1 MFKVRIV
8 VGISYPHTNFA
19 KTTPKF
25 PKVGIQPIHVLN
37 TLVLIGTIIQFS
49 NMWYLLIEWIN
60 CESYGLI
67 TFLFTEWF
75 WSKVG
80 RFCPKSASARR
91 PLVSKVLPFSVGPSG
106 LLHLFLSSYTDT
118 PHVLQ
123 QHGNVRW
130 TYHGSSFRKAGCCG
144 RWLRCKGGGIVGRN
158 YELKAVKIQQLNQ
171 ILQPATTEGS

>member
-67 TFLFTEWF
+67 TFLFTEWL
-75 WSKVG
+75 WSKVR
-80 RFCPKSASARR
+80 RFCPKSASVRR
-91 PLVSKVLPFSVGPSG
+91 PLEPRCSTVLYTMLSLSFAIEPELRSYYGNSMYTSVNFWALYTWPCLYIGYRPSKFVVVVILTNRSSV
-106 LLHLFLSSYTDT
+106 
-118 PHVLQ
+118 
-123 QHGNVRW
+123 
-130 TYHGSSFRKAGCCG
+130 K
-144 RWLRCKGGGIVGRN
+144 
-158 YELKAVKIQQLNQ
+158 
-171 ILQPATTEGS
+171 TTKSED